1 MPKGDAY
8 SGLKKYLLEKN
19 EDKITISFEEIE
31 KN

>member
-8 SGLKKYLLEKN
+8 SGLKKYLLEKM
-19 EDKITISFEEIE
+19 KIKSQFLLRKLK